1 MGDKNRRR
9 VPDSIGRA
17 TIDDDDISLSSVGVP
32 PVDGCAIVGGSKEKK
47 QLVAVLTGD
56 RLLANVGI
64 HCSYRFTMIEAFN
77 PLAIGLWGASEW
89 RYR

>member
-1 MGDKNRRR
+1 MAM
-9 VPDSIGRA
+9 IL
-17 TIDDDDISLSSVGVP
+17 SLSSVVVQL
-32 PVDGCAIVGGSKEKK
+32 VDGCALVGGSKEKK
-47 QLVAVLTGD
+47 QLVAVLTDG